1 MQDRTTL
8 LDNSEFMSRSRTN
21 TETWNSTEISR
32 ISSPLA
38 TSMVTDNLDKIYLK
52 TTLPRNKSN
61 ENHARLVSSTSYGAN
76 VDWPLVDKLTRIG
89 RRDDNDIQL
98 HNSKISKYH
107 AAVERID
114 DRYYVIDKK
123 SSNGVKVNGNLILAD
138 TPVQLTDGDI
148 LFIGNVQ
155 LNFIDVLKE
164 VAKKDDLVQIED
176 SLNLLK
182 LVTILPSEQ
191 RFDESMKIK
200 NELEAEQDDFK
211 QVSEVESVNV
221 LREDY
226 EKLRLAYELSKVSV
240 TNDITTLLTKSMVS
254 FY

>member
-1 MQDRTTL
+1 
-8 LDNSEFMSRSRTN
+8 
-21 TETWNSTEISR
+21 
-32 ISSPLA
+32 
-38 TSMVTDNLDKIYLK
+38 MVTDNLDKIYLK
-52 TTLPRNKSN
+52 TTLPRNKSL
-61 ENHARLVSSTSYGAN
+61 ENHARLVSSTSYGGN
-76 VDWPLVDKLTRIG
+76 VDWPLVAKLTRIG

-138 TPVQLTDGDI
+138 APVQLTDGDI
-148 LFIGNVQ
+148 LVIGNVQ
-155 LNFIDVLKE
+155 LNFIDVIKE
-164 VAKKDDLVQIED
+164 DAKKDDDLVQIED

-211 QVSEVESVNV
+211 KVSEVESVNV

-240 TNDITTLLTKSMVS
+240 TNDITTLLTKSMV
-254 FY
+254 YLY